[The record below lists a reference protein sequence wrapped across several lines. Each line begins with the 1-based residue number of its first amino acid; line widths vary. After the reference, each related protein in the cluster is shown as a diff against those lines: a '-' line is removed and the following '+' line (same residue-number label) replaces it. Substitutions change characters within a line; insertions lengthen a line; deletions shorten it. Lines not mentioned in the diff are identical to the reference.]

1 MIEVQEEITAIQ
13 SFNIED
19 TPKNSKK
26 LFWLELIR
34 DGLGNP
40 ISIPLMVVRG
50 KSDYPILGV
59 TAAVHGNELNGIQ
72 VIQRIYDNLDAEDFE
87 GTIIA
92 IPVVNIPAFMR
103 KKRRFNDGVDLNHI
117 MPGKSD
123 GNISQVYAYHFFN
136 KIVEHFDYLL
146 DLHTASP
153 GRINTYY
160 IRADM
165 KNPTTKKMALLQ
177 NPQII
182 VHNPASDGTLRGA
195 CNEEDIPAVTM
206 EIGNP
211 NVYQRKL
218 IRSGVVG
225 VDNVMSFLEMT
236 DDEIELPTA
245 EPVICKK
252 SYWIYTDT
260 GGLLT
265 IHVDLMQ
272 MLNVNHHI
280 ATIRDVFGREIKK
293 YYAPEAGIVIGK
305 STSPVNQSGGRI
317 LHLGIV
323 R

>member
-1 MIEVQEEITAIQ
+1 MQENITTVTEFQI
-13 SFNIED
+13 ID

-26 LFWLELIR
+26 LFWLEIMR
-34 DGLGNP
+34 DGLGNAV
-40 ISIPLMVVRG
+40 SIPLMVVRG
-50 KSDYPILGV
+50 KADFPVLGV
-59 TAAVHGNELNGIQ
+59 TAAVHGNELNGVQ
-72 VIQRIYDNLDAEDFE
+72 VIQRIYDNLDAEDFD
-87 GTIIA
+87 GVIVG
-92 IPVVNIPAFMR
+92 IPVVNIPAYKR
-103 KKRRFNDGVDLNHI
+103 KTRRFEDGTDLNHI
-117 MPGKSD
+117 MPGKAD
-123 GNISQVYAYHFFN
+123 GNTSQIYAYRFIERVV
-136 KIVEHFDYLL
+136 KSFDYLL

-160 IRADM
+160 VRADM
-165 KNPTTKKMALLQ
+165 KHPTTRKLALLQ

-182 VHNPASDGTLRGA
+182 VHNPPFDGTLRGA
-195 CNEEDIPAVTM
+195 CHEMDIPAITM

-211 NVYQRKL
+211 NVYQRLL
-218 IRSGVVG
+218 IRSGVEG

-236 DDEIELPTA
+236 DDAIDKPTT

-252 SYWIYTDT
+252 SYWIYTDK

-265 IHVDLMQ
+265 VYAELMQ
-272 MLNVNHHI
+272 MLKKGEHI
-280 ATIRDVFGREIKK
+280 ATLRDVFGREIKK